1 MSKKRLYIAYGS
13 NLNLPQM
20 AQRCPT
26 ARPVGTAELKN
37 HELLFRGAR
46 RGGVATVEPREGSVV
61 PVLVWALKP
70 KDEAAL
76 DRYEGYPCLYG
87 KRMLDI
93 EANGSAVSAMIYV
106 MTPGRGAGYPSEYY
120 LDVIAQGYKSAGFDL
135 GILYAAVERT
145 EEIMAEEPGCLAAA
159 GKNENEYGYGQVG
172 LFDLKWR

>member
-20 AQRCPT
+20 AHRCPT

-46 RGGVATVEPREGSVV
+46 RSGVATVEPREGFGV

-70 KDEAAL
+70 RDERAL
-76 DRYEGYPCLYG
+76 DRYEGYPTLYG

-93 EANGSAVSAMIYV
+93 EVNGKTVPAMIYV
-106 MTPGRGAGYPSEYY
+106 LAQGHDAGFPSEYY
-120 LDVIAQGYKSAGFDL
+120 LDVIAQGYRSVGFDL
-135 GILYAAVERT
+135 GILNAAVNRT
-145 EEIMAEEPGCLAAA
+145 EEIMAEETERTAAEPDR
-159 GKNENEYGYGQVG
+159 NEDYDRSN
-172 LFDLKWR
+172 LFGLKWR